1 MATTQANQ
9 AIYDRLNGMQQF
21 HPGNVTLLTDWSI
34 EPGDVIQ
41 VQSGTD
47 ANGDAV
53 FSPMPVYQLDMT
65 WRGAVTAEVQ
75 ATGNEKRPPLSAL
88 RRQNYSYGHGISQA
102 QKTADEAVDEVIYIS
117 DFTKTDRGIGMLA
130 QAIGVAIETDEEN
143 PNYGKPKVV
152 DGKYQ
157 FDANGATL
165 TGQIN
170 LAAGHVET
178 VATQAQADATE
189 ALGKIDVQAGRID
202 LVVSTTEQGSV
213 IKSAS
218 IVAAINNNT
227 QQSEVSL
234 NADRVKIDGTAG
246 VYLNGVLF
254 RRNNENTL
262 DVNIAK
268 TGKLQVGTSTNTGD
282 TDIYGSV
289 DFYGTNSQITFQ
301 NGFRL
306 GNSSPYKT
314 IDSTFNPLVAVQV
327 SGPTDNVYTLQYKRL
342 TDSEFQNG
350 STFSRAVSQL
360 DGVWSGGNTLT
371 VTALPQ
377 NQSFQLDV
385 LSYTVG
391 TFSTTT
397 HRALVTIRSQLV
409 TAAAQDPNAYLKQ
422 LTIDASDVYERGWRA
437 AQDKLVWP
445 GDGSGLSALI
455 KYPDWG
461 AAASST
467 SGTTADQSAKMVLL
481 TDNSASSK
489 VECRIGGTKVAEC
502 PYTGG
507 PTVTDVGLYT
517 STSGG
522 TQVRSFQTNDTRTF
536 YPVATLSDASTVHG
550 DGIVGTSVSAG
561 TYYPVAT
568 LSDGSTVSGD
578 SVTVTV
584 PATYPYSCIVDR
596 RDIPSTN
603 RSGTGVYMKVASRVG
618 ETDPSSIRTVRVGA
632 FDEAIYETRKNIG
645 TSSKTVYWGSN
656 YSKSTT
662 FGRIYVGSKDEYIN
676 GGYRQDNN
684 LYYLTTSNTYAAISG
699 TFTNV
704 IRNRTSGDPV
714 PNGTTVYYD

>member
-75 ATGNEKRPPLSAL
+75 ASGNEKRPPLSAL

-262 DVNIAK
+262 NVNLA
-268 TGKLQVGTSTNTGD
+268 TVGKLQIGTSTNTGD

-314 IDSTFNPLVAVQV
+314 IDSTFNPVVEFDT
-327 SGPTDNVYTLQYKRL
+327 PTEDGGKITIPYKRL
-342 TDSEFQNG
+342 SDTAWQTNVNFNIAATQKYITDVAAARNQGKASVTLNDPTWNAISG
-350 STFSRAVSQL
+350 DITSSRTISVTT
-360 DGVWSGGNTLT
+360 SGRTDASGTTANLTKSAALYLTPSGLT
-371 VTALPQ
+371 VTMR
-377 NQSFQLDV
+377 N
-385 LSYTVG
+385 G
-391 TFSTTT
+391 
-397 HRALVTIRSQLV
+397 
-409 TAAAQDPNAYLKQ
+409 
-422 LTIDASDVYERGWRA
+422 
-437 AQDKLVWP
+437 
-445 GDGSGLSALI
+445 
-455 KYPDWG
+455 
-461 AAASST
+461 ST
-467 SGTTADQSAKMVLL
+467 SGTAVAKA
-481 TDNSASSK
+481 TCSDDNLVPANIK
-489 VECRIGGTKVAEC
+489 DG
-502 PYTGG
+502 
-507 PTVTDVGLYT
+507 VTIFGVRGDY
-517 STSGG
+517 SGG
-522 TQVRSFQTNDTRTF
+522 G
-536 YPVATLSDASTVHG
+536 G
-550 DGIVGTSVSAG
+550 DGYTEID
-561 TYYPVAT
+561 
-568 LSDGSTVSGD
+568 LNGD
-578 SVTVTV
+578 SSSG
-584 PATYPYSCIVDR
+584 PSDSA
-596 RDIPSTN
+596 PSTN
-603 RSGTGVYMKVASRVG
+603 VNKS
-618 ETDPSSIRTVRVGA
+618 PS
-632 FDEAIYETRKNIG
+632 
-645 TSSKTVYWGSN
+645 
-656 YSKSTT
+656 
-662 FGRIYVGSKDEYIN
+662 
-676 GGYRQDNN
+676 
-684 LYYLTTSNTYAAISG
+684 AISG
-699 TFTNV
+699 YV
-704 IRNRTSGDPV
+704 WGKKASDGKWYRIRSFSITTGATKLTSPYELHSV
-714 PNGTTVYYD
+714 NTQYGTDVRLSQNKLYYWSAT